1 MERTFEEVYKEL
13 KSKPYFRLCGC
24 KIPSTNLFAPYFER
38 LIKDLESA
46 EIGEFMK
53 ALYGF
58 IYEGKM
64 YDWKTQRFKN
74 IWEDI
79 LTNMNTRAES
89 WFKKKET
96 EELNKVIKD
105 IMLD

>member
-1 MERTFEEVYKEL
+1 MKRTFEEVYEEL
-13 KSKPYFRLCGC
+13 KTKPYFRLCGC
-24 KIPSTNLFAPYFER
+24 KIPFTNLFAPHFER
-38 LIKDLESA
+38 LIKDMESE

-58 IYEGKM
+58 IYEGKI
-64 YDWKTQRFKN
+64 YDWKTKRFKN
-74 IWEDI
+74 LWEDV

-96 EELNKVIKD
+96 EEMNKFIKD